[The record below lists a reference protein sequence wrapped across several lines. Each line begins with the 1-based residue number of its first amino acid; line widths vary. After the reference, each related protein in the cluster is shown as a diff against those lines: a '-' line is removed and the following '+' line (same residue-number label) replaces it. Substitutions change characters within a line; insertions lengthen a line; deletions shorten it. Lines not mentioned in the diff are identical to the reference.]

1 MIVHRSRRSSTRRN
15 TPPPLPATT
24 LLPPHNTHLLLIIT
38 TATTIVVAI
47 RRLTLMGMSTVVS
60 MAQPPTFHPITVT
73 LHNIMA
79 TLHHLTMA
87 TLHTTLKRTTA
98 KEADIMDTTLHRH
111 ITATLHTTIRR
122 QEAIP
127 TSIHHHTIMA
137 TLHPTTHLHLIT
149 TASTH
154 LRHPTI
160 QTRQL
165 QQVAATIIIRRLTT
179 AAMATRHKRRLSVP
193 LAAEASE
200 ERAATSMAM
209 MEAIDSHGWCGR
221 QTRTA

>member
-1 MIVHRSRRSSTRRN
+1 MIIHRSRRSSTRRN
-15 TPPPLPATT
+15 TPPPPPATT
-24 LLPPHNTHLLLIIT
+24 LHHPPHNTHLLLIIT

-60 MAQPPTFHPITVT
+60 MAQ
-73 LHNIMA
+73 L
-79 TLHHLTMA
+79 
-87 TLHTTLKRTTA
+87 
-98 KEADIMDTTLHRH
+98 
-111 ITATLHTTIRR
+111 
-122 QEAIP
+122 
-127 TSIHHHTIMA
+127 A
-137 TLHPTTHLHLIT
+137 TLHPITHLHLIT

-165 QQVAATIIIRRLTT
+165 QQVAATITTHRLTT
-179 AAMATRHKRRLSVP
+179 VAMATLHRRRLSVP

-200 ERAATSMAM
+200 ERAAMSMAM

-221 QTRTA
+221 QTRIV

>member
-1 MIVHRSRRSSTRRN
+1 MIIHRSRRSSTRRN
-15 TPPPLPATT
+15 TPPPLPAT
-24 LLPPHNTHLLLIIT
+24 LHHHHNTHLLLIIT

-60 MAQPPTFHPITVT
+60 MAQPPTLHPITVT

-98 KEADIMDTTLHRH
+98 KEADIMDTTLHHR
-111 ITATLHTTIRR
+111 ITATLHTTIHR
-122 QEAIP
+122 QEATP
-127 TSIHHHTIMA
+127 TNTHHHHIMA
-137 TLHPTTHLHLIT
+137 TRHPTTHLHLIT

-165 QQVAATIIIRRLTT
+165 QQVAATIIIRHLTT

-200 ERAATSMAM
+200 VRAVTSMAM

-221 QTRTA
+221 QTRTV

>member
-1 MIVHRSRRSSTRRN
+1 MIIHRSSRSTLRP
-15 TPPPLPATT
+15 PPPLPAT
-24 LLPPHNTHLLLIIT
+24 LLHHHNTHLLLIIT

-60 MAQPPTFHPITVT
+60 MAQPPTLHPITVT

-87 TLHTTLKRTTA
+87 TLHTTPKRTTA
-98 KEADIMDTTLHRH
+98 KEADTMDTTHHHR

-127 TSIHHHTIMA
+127 TSIHHHHIMA

-165 QQVAATIIIRRLTT
+165 PQVAATIIIRRLTT
-179 AAMATRHKRRLSVP
+179 AAMATLHKRRLSVP

-200 ERAATSMAM
+200 VRAVMSMAM
-209 MEAIDSHGWCGR
+209 MAAIDSHGWCGR
-221 QTRTA
+221 QTRTV